1 MRVGNED
8 VKSNWKQRSAQSQ
21 ILGKTQIGR
30 QSPLCGRD
38 SEQCR
43 IWVTR
48 EAFEYS
54 CWERL
59 QIEQKDLR
67 SNLEWSR
74 KVRRKEKRS
83 AFVVGPA
90 IFAWWDFLSYG
101 VMSLSHNL
109 SPFLFQM
116 KNALLLRDH
125 DLPDMSYS

>member
-1 MRVGNED
+1 MEGIQ
-8 VKSNWKQRSAQSQ
+8 SNA
-21 ILGKTQIGR
+21 
-30 QSPLCGRD
+30 
-38 SEQCR
+38 R

-48 EAFEYS
+48 ETLEYGRR
-54 CWERL
+54 ERL

-67 SNLEWSR
+67 SKLEWSR
-74 KVRRKEKRS
+74 KVRGKEKRS

-101 VMSLSHNL
+101 VMTLSHDL
-109 SPFLFQM
+109 SPFLFQV